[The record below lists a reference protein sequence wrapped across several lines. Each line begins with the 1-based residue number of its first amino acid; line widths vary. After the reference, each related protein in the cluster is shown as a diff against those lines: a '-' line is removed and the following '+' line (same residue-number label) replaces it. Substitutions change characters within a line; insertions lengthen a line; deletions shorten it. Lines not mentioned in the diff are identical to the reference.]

1 MPINALYAK
10 VKATEKENAM
20 TIQSKITQI
29 ARFDHSGH
37 FEQIAGDERYD
48 GELLIAEYRL
58 LYHDYCG
65 LKRRIDLLK
74 KENNDLQTQLVEMS
88 RSLEL
93 AGRIDPMTG
102 LANRRDIIEKIE
114 REFSRAV
121 RHQRTFSL
129 MLADLDDFNKVN
141 AEHGYNTGDDVLVEV
156 ARVLRSCIR
165 SEDVCAR
172 WGGEQFLFLLTETN
186 IDGALAVAEKINN
199 SISMTVFKVRKPGIS
214 ITVSLGLC
222 EFQPGRSLEECF
234 TLADQALRRAKKE
247 GKDRFVVVR

>member
-1 MPINALYAK
+1 M
-10 VKATEKENAM
+10 M
-20 TIQSKITQI
+20 TKTGSVQIT
-29 ARFDHSGH
+29 REDHSAH
-37 FEQIAGDERYD
+37 FEHIAGDPRFE
-48 GELLIAEYRL
+48 GHPLLSEYRIL
-58 LYHDYCG
+58 FDGYRR
-65 LKRRIDLLK
+65 LKRRVASLE
-74 KENNDLQTQLVEMS
+74 KERNNHKTQLIEMS

-93 AGRIDPMTG
+93 AGRIDHMTG
-102 LANRRDIIEKIE
+102 LANRRDIIEKVE
-114 REFSRAV
+114 REFSRAE

-129 MLADLDDFNKVN
+129 IFADLDDFNKVN
-141 AEHGYNTGDDVLVEV
+141 EEHGYNVGDDVLVEV

-165 SEDVCAR
+165 NEDICAR

-222 EFQPGRSLEECF
+222 EFQHGRSLEECV

-247 GKDRFVVVR
+247 GKNRFVVVR